1 MPGGAGHDC
10 GHSSCNS
17 CVSVD
22 VIRLSIRMINLLL
35 LYVAGF
41 RRCNF

>member
-10 GHSSCNS
+10 GNSSCNS
-17 CVSVD
+17 WAPVD
-22 VIRLSIRMINLLL
+22 VIGLSICMINLVL

-41 RRCNF
+41 RR